1 MAYIDWW
8 NRTGPITMGERF
20 GLNEISTRAKTLSPT
35 KSYTAEPVLPSQFDY
50 TSPAEM
56 QDIQHQAGVGEL
68 VKDGGRIGVRKK
80 YLAGGLLRAA
90 GPLWKIAKPYVKKNM
105 PRMIAGADK
114 IKKRFMEKLYKIG
127 TMRDVASKVK
137 KTHPHLK
144 KGMNNR
150 IRALNKY
157 EDKITSGWKGLREK
171 RGMIRKKGK
180 DRVVN
185 YKGGLIR
192 KPKLALRGF

>member
-1 MAYIDWW
+1 MDKKLLKEYLKR
-8 NRTGPITMGERF
+8 N
-20 GLNEISTRAKTLSPT
+20 GLL
-35 KSYTAEPVLPSQFDY
+35 EP
-50 TSPAEM
+50 
-56 QDIQHQAGVGEL
+56 
-68 VKDGGRIGVRKK
+68 RKK

-105 PRMIAGADK
+105 PKMIAGADK

-180 DRVVN
+180 ERVVN
-185 YKGGLIR
+185 YKGGLVD
-192 KPKLALRGF
+192 KPITGRSRDI